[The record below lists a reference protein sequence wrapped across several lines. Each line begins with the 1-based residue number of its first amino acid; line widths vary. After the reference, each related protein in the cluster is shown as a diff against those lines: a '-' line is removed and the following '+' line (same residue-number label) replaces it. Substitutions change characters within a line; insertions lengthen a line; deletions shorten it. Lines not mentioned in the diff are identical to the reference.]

1 MNYSEKPGGYSG
13 FQVTRMIEWGQ
24 KSKPKKKI
32 PGPKINPPKNPM
44 PNFQNLKISR
54 KQNRF
59 GYTLLAGICASTTT
73 NLQVVLNTPKIPAK
87 LSHPKNFDHP
97 CHLKFRVPPL
107 GQMKRLRVA
116 YQPVAL
122 FCFCF
127 CFFFPQTDDDPPH
140 SFSQTFQLFKKD
152 TNNYFVLND
161 MFRLSLH
168 HG

>member
-1 MNYSEKPGGYSG
+1 MEAKIK
-13 FQVTRMIEWGQ
+13 T
-24 KSKPKKKI
+24 KKYI

-59 GYTLLAGICASTTT
+59 GYTLLAGICPSTTT
-73 NLQVVLNTPKIPAK
+73 NLQIVLNTPKIPAK
-87 LSHPKNFDHP
+87 LSHPKNSDHP
-97 CHLKFRVPPL
+97 CHLKFRVHPL

-127 CFFFPQTDDDPPH
+127 FFHRRMMTHHIASVKHF
-140 SFSQTFQLFKKD
+140 SFLKKIL
-152 TNNYFVLND
+152 TT
-161 MFRLSLH
+161 LS
-168 HG
+168 

>member
-1 MNYSEKPGGYSG
+1 MGAKIK
-13 FQVTRMIEWGQ
+13 T
-24 KSKPKKKI
+24 KKKI
-32 PGPKINPPKNPM
+32 PEPKINPPKNPM

-59 GYTLLAGICASTTT
+59 GYTLLAGICPSTTT
-73 NLQVVLNTPKIPAK
+73 NLQIVLKTPKIPAK

-116 YQPVAL
+116 VLL
-122 FCFCF
+122 FFVL
-127 CFFFPQTDDDPPH
+127 FFFFFAQTDEDPPH

-152 TNNYFVLND
+152 TNSYFVLND